1 MDSQRKTSAQLWI
14 TKYISL
20 IASEKDS
27 VWDFFFWIIAID
39 QMLLKLMNTQI
50 IFTRQL
56 IINI

>member
-20 IASEKDS
+20 IASEKDR
-27 VWDFFFWIIAID
+27 VWDFFSRIISID